1 MDFKEIERNDIK
13 ELTEVFIAAFNSPPW
28 NDSWSF
34 ETACKRLEQMMDG
47 EAAFG
52 IAAYENTEPVGM
64 ILGCFEQYYD
74 GVVFNIR
81 EFCVKKRGG
90 GAGSIIFE
98 EFENRLKSLGVKEIT
113 LNTLRGDATE
123 GFYAKKGMKTDSGMA
138 VMTKRL

>member
-1 MDFKEIERNDIK
+1 MDFKEIERNDVK

-52 IAAYENTEPVGM
+52 IAAYENTEPIGM

-74 GVVFNIR
+74 
-81 EFCVKKRGG
+81 
-90 GAGSIIFE
+90 
-98 EFENRLKSLGVKEIT
+98 
-113 LNTLRGDATE
+113 
-123 GFYAKKGMKTDSGMA
+123 
-138 VMTKRL
+138 